1 MAFAGLAE
9 PAATTG
15 RWGRPVNTAI
25 AAIPTDERADLLA
38 AIAAACG
45 RIAPLWPLKHF
56 VAVNPFLGFTDRSFH
71 ATCTTMRRVARID
84 MLMPRS
90 FYRQALA
97 EGTIEDRD
105 LGAALAAA
113 PADWQIPASVA
124 ALRAALERDVPIRTG
139 ASAVVATVAEVLD
152 TLASGDRQASRTS
165 FMVDEISKWCAAYFD
180 EGQSV
185 WRLPSRDLRP
195 YAAWRASMRHDRNAE
210 MMGIAGFR
218 TAVAELP
225 EDPVAAIDAVVR
237 EQGVPEGA
245 IADYLH
251 QALSDIGGWAAYAR
265 YLVWN
270 SELYGREDD
279 TLVQL
284 LAIRVVWGYTLF
296 LEHRGNRAFREAWS
310 RAMLAAAT
318 PPQDEQLGHD
328 PEIAIDLLLQEAYE
342 GAYQRR
348 LLAQIG
354 QNTLEI
360 RRKSE
365 GRRKQ
370 VQAAFC
376 IDVRSEIY
384 RRAFESVFTDA
395 ETLGFAGFFGYP
407 IEYVKIGDVNGGAQC
422 PVLLT
427 PRFVV
432 CEAVKNASIEE
443 EAKILGLRQ
452 LRRRA
457 AKAWKSFK
465 LAAVS
470 SFIYVE
476 TAGLLYAAKILSD
489 SLGLTRPVKDPNTDG
504 LDKAVLGRVG
514 PRVET
519 RLVGARET
527 GFDKHQRLVQAEAV
541 LRGMSLTEQF
551 ARLVLLVGHGSTTA
565 NNPHASGLDCGA
577 CGGHTGE
584 ANARV
589 AAMILNLPDVRVGL
603 RGRGI
608 EIPDDTWFL
617 GSLHDTTTDD
627 IVIFD
632 VDDAPATHLEE
643 IRRVRGRLSRASSL
657 ARLERAALLGVPEGP
672 KTEARVLARSR
683 DWSQVRPEW
692 GLAGNA
698 AFIAAPRTRTR
709 GIDLGGRVFLHDYAC
724 RNDEDFKILEL
735 IMTAPMIVA
744 SWINLQ
750 YYGSTVNNRAFGA
763 GNKVLHNVTGT
774 IGVLEGNAGDLK
786 VGLPLQSVHDG
797 RQFIHE
803 PLRLNVIIEAPLGAI
818 NAVIARH
825 PTVRDMVDHRWVHL
839 FALSER
845 GIVSHRYLGSL
856 EWEAIDVRDA
866 AS

>member
-1 MAFAGLAE
+1 
-9 PAATTG
+9 
-15 RWGRPVNTAI
+15 
-25 AAIPTDERADLLA
+25 
-38 AIAAACG
+38 
-45 RIAPLWPLKHF
+45 
-56 VAVNPFLGFTDRSFH
+56 
-71 ATCTTMRRVARID
+71 
-84 MLMPRS
+84 
-90 FYRQALA
+90 
-97 EGTIEDRD
+97 
-105 LGAALAAA
+105 
-113 PADWQIPASVA
+113 
-124 ALRAALERDVPIRTG
+124 
-139 ASAVVATVAEVLD
+139 
-152 TLASGDRQASRTS
+152 
-165 FMVDEISKWCAAYFD
+165 MVDEISKWCAAYFD

-185 WRLPSRDLRP
+185 WRLPSRNLRP
-195 YAAWRASMRHDRNAE
+195 YAAWRDSMRHDRNPE

-218 TAVAELP
+218 EAVAELP
-225 EDPVAAIDAVVR
+225 ADPVAAIDAVVS
-237 EQGVPEGA
+237 ELGVPERA

-270 SELYGREDD
+270 NELYGREDD

-296 LEHRGNRAFREAWS
+296 LEHRRNTEFRDAWR
-310 RAMLAAAT
+310 RAMQAAAT
-318 PPQDEQLGHD
+318 PPQDDQLGHD
-328 PEIAIDLLLQEAYE
+328 PDIAIDLLMQEAYE

-348 LLAQIG
+348 LLAQIA

-360 RRKSE
+360 RAKSG

-407 IEYVKIGDVNGGAQC
+407 IEYVQIGHLQGGAQC

-432 CEAVKNASIEE
+432 CEAVKNASLEE
-443 EAKILGLRQ
+443 ETEILGLRQ

-476 TAGLLYAAKILSD
+476 AAGLLYAAKILSD
-489 SLGLTRPVKDPNTDG
+489 SLGLTRPVKDPNIDG
-504 LDKAVLGRVG
+504 LDAQVLGRVG
-514 PRVET
+514 PRIEART
-519 RLVGARET
+519 VGGRET
-527 GFDKHQRLVQAEAV
+527 GFDARQRLIQAEAV
-541 LRGMSLTEQF
+541 LRGMSLTDQF
-551 ARLVLLVGHGSTTA
+551 ARLILLVGHGSTTA
-565 NNPHASGLDCGA
+565 NNPHASSLDCGA

-589 AAMILNLPDVRVGL
+589 AASILNLPDVRAGL

-608 EIPDDTWFL
+608 DIPDDTWFL
-617 GSLHDTTTDD
+617 GCVHDTTTDD
-627 IVIFD
+627 IQVFD
-632 VDDAPATHLEE
+632 VDEAPGTHRDDIQRL
-643 IRRVRGRLSRASSL
+643 RGRLSRASSL
-657 ARLERAALLGVPEGP
+657 ARLERAVLLGIPEGP

-698 AFIAAPRTRTR
+698 AFIAAPRNRTR
-709 GIDLGGRVFLHDYAC
+709 GIDFGGRVFLHDYAW
-724 RNDEDFKILEL
+724 RSDEGFAVLEL
-735 IMTAPMIVA
+735 IMSAPMIVA

-786 VGLPLQSVHDG
+786 VGLPWQSVHDG
-797 RQFIHE
+797 RRFVHE
-803 PLRLNVIIEAPLGAI
+803 PLRLNVVIEAPLAAI
-818 NAVIARH
+818 NGVIAKH
-825 PTVRDMVDHRWVHL
+825 AAVRDLVDHRWLHL
-839 FALSER
+839 FALSED
-845 GIVSHRYLGSL
+845 GIVSHRYRGQLQ
-856 EWEAIDVRDA
+856 WESVDGREA
-866 AS
+866 AA

>member
-1 MAFAGLAE
+1 MNIAFA
-9 PAATTG
+9 PVAT
-15 RWGRPVNTAI
+15 
-25 AAIPTDERADLLA
+25 EEYADLA
-38 AIAAACG
+38 KSISAACG

-56 VAVNPFLGFTDRSFH
+56 VAVNPFLGFSDRSFH
-71 ATCTTMRRVARID
+71 ATCTAMRRVARID

-97 EGTIEDRD
+97 SGQIEDRD
-105 LGAALAAA
+105 LAAALAAA
-113 PADWQIPASVA
+113 PHDWQVPDSVA
-124 ALRAALERDVPIRTG
+124 ALRQALDRDVPIRTG
-139 ASAVVATVAEVLD
+139 QSAVVATVAEVLD
-152 TLASGDRQASRTS
+152 TLASGDRQASRTA

-185 WRLPSRDLRP
+185 WRLPSRSLRP
-195 YAAWRASMRHDRNAE
+195 YAAWRASMRHDRNPE

-218 TAVAELP
+218 AAVAELP

-237 EQGVPEGA
+237 EQGVPERA
-245 IADYLH
+245 VADYLH

-296 LEHRGNRAFREAWS
+296 LEHRGNRAFRAAWS
-310 RAMLAAAT
+310 RAMQAAAT

-328 PEIAIDLLLQEAYE
+328 PDIAIDLLLQEAYE

-360 RRKSE
+360 RRKSP

-407 IEYVKIGDVNGGAQC
+407 IEYVQIGHVQGGAQC

-432 CEAVKNASIEE
+432 CEAVKNATVEE

-489 SLGLTRPVKDPNTDG
+489 SLGLTRPVKDPNIDG
-504 LDKAVLGRVG
+504 LDSSVIGRVG
-514 PRVET
+514 PRVEP
-519 RLVGARET
+519 RIVGDRET
-527 GFDKHQRLVQAEAV
+527 GLDQQQRLVQAEAV
-541 LRGMSLTEQF
+541 LRGMSLTDQF

-589 AAMILNLPDVRVGL
+589 AATILNLPDVRVGL

-608 EIPDDTWFL
+608 DIPDDTWFL
-617 GSLHDTTTDD
+617 GCVHDTTTDD
-627 IVIFD
+627 IEIFD
-632 VDDAPATHLEE
+632 VDEAPATHGEE
-643 IRRVRGRLSRASSL
+643 IQRVRGRLSRASSL
-657 ARLERAALLGVPEGP
+657 ARLERAVLLGIPEGP

-709 GIDLGGRVFLHDYAC
+709 GIDLGGRVFLHDYNW
-724 RNDEDFKILEL
+724 RNDTDFAILEL
-735 IMTAPMIVA
+735 IMSAPMIVA

-797 RQFIHE
+797 KRFIHE
-803 PLRLNVIIEAPLGAI
+803 PLRLNVFIEAPPEAI
-818 NAVIARH
+818 NGVIAKH
-825 PTVRDMVDHRWVHL
+825 AAIRDLVDHRWLHL

-845 GIVSHRYLGSL
+845 GIVSHRYRGQLQWEEL
-856 EWEAIDVRDA
+856 ESAEATV
-866 AS
+866 